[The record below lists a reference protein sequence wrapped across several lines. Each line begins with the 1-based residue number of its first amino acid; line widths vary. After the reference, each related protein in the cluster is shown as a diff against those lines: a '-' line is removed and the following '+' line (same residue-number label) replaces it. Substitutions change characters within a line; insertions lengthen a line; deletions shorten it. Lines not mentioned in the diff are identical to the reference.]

1 MKQSWTGV
9 VVAVI
14 LSVFCVSGPS
24 MAADAAAAKAKAEAK
39 AKQLSWMSTD
49 PQVVAAVKAYNANPP
64 AEAKAMTQ
72 EKWKALPVLDPFVR
86 GLSKNAL
93 AEHLKGKRDGSWSEL
108 FVSGADGTKAA
119 LLNKTSS
126 WSHKGKEKHDV
137 PMQGK
142 TWIGEVEVDA
152 SAGVEQIQIGLPVLD
167 GGKAIG
173 SIVVGLSVSKLN

>member
-1 MKQSWTGV
+1 MKKFWSISV
-9 VVAVI
+9 LAI
-14 LSVFCVSGPS
+14 MSMFCLSTATQ
-24 MAADAAAAKAKAEAK
+24 AADAETTKSKAATK
-39 AKQLSWMSTD
+39 AKQLAWMSTD
-49 PQVVAAVKAYNANPP
+49 PQVVAAVKAHNANPP
-64 AEAKAMTQ
+64 AESKAMTQ

-93 AEHLKGKRDGSWSEL
+93 AEHLKSKRDESWSEL
-108 FVSGADGTKAA
+108 FVSGADGTKVA
-119 LLNKTSS
+119 LFNKTSN

-142 TWIGEVEVDA
+142 TWIGEPEVDA

-173 SIVVGLSVSKLN
+173 SVVVGLSVSKLN

>member
-1 MKQSWTGV
+1 MRKFWGSW
-9 VVAVI
+9 VVAG
-14 LSVFCVSGPS
+14 LSVFCLSTAAL
-24 MAADAAAAKAKAEAK
+24 AADAAGARAKAEAK
-39 AKQLSWMSTD
+39 AKQLAWMSTD
-49 PQVVAAVKAYNANPP
+49 PQVVAAVKAYNASQP

-72 EKWKALPVLDPFVR
+72 EKWKALPVLDPLVR

-93 AEHLKGKRDGSWSEL
+93 AEYLKGKRDQSWSEL
-108 FVSGADGTKAA
+108 FVSGADGTKVA
-119 LLNKTSS
+119 LFNKTSS

-152 SAGVEQIQIGLPVLD
+152 SSGVEQIQVGLPVLD

-173 SIVVGLSVSKLN
+173 SVVVGLSVAKLN

>member
-1 MKQSWTGV
+1 V
-9 VVAVI
+9 VLAS
-14 LSVFCVSGPS
+14 LSVFCLFTVGLAS
-24 MAADAAAAKAKAEAK
+24 DAGTVKAKAEAK

-49 PQVVAAVKAYNANPP
+49 PQVVTAVKAHNANPS
-64 AEAKAMTQ
+64 AESKAMTQ

-93 AEHLKGKRDGSWSEL
+93 AEHLKSKRDESWSEL
-108 FVSGADGTKAA
+108 FVSGSDGTKVA
-119 LLNKTSS
+119 LFNKTSS

-137 PMQGK
+137 PLQGK
-142 TWIGEVEVDA
+142 TWIGEPEVDA